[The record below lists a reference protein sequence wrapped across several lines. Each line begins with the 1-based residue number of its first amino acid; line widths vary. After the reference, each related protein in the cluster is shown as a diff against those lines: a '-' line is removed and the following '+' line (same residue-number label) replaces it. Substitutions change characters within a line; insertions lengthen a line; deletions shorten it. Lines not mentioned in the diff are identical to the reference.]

1 MVDAKERTLP
11 LDSFLFPGIFQ
22 AFRMSIQPS
31 KLVLAFAALAVI
43 CLTGWLMDTI
53 NPTVVTSG
61 GVTELD
67 TYRIGVPRQDDRIL
81 PPAAKG
87 TRTGVFRTLW
97 NFDTRHLHSAVWA
110 LFEPNIRRVIGNL
123 LACFLALVWAFR
135 YHTIYGL
142 IFFAV
147 VLAAMS
153 LAGGAICRIAAMQ
166 FARGERPG
174 LTAAVRFSIRK
185 FPSFFTAPITP
196 MIIILVLGAVVMLL
210 GLWGNIPVVGELSV
224 GLLLPFAFAAAA
236 IIAVIAIGTLA
247 GFSLMFPTIAYE
259 DAECFDAVSH
269 SFSYVYAKPWRAGF
283 YTVVAFVYGAIGY
296 VFVRFFAFLLLWI
309 TYAFLQVGFMQENEK
324 LHAIWREPT
333 FGDLLGVSA
342 AATADWSTSAAAF
355 LVYFWVLIVVGLVVA
370 FVISFY
376 FSASTIVYALLRKRV
391 DLIPIEDIYTYPEEA
406 AAEPA
411 TAQPATQESPAEGQ
425 APSAAGPD
433 QKAETSE

>member
-1 MVDAKERTLP
+1 MSDQRERILP
-11 LDSFLFPGIFQ
+11 LDSFLFPRIFQ

-31 KLVLAFAALAVI
+31 KLILAFAALAVI
-43 CLTGWLMDTI
+43 CLTGWLMDSI

-61 GVTELD
+61 GMTELD
-67 TYRIGVPRQDDRIL
+67 AYRIGVPRQDDRVL
-81 PPAAKG
+81 PPAAME

-110 LFEPNIRRVIGNL
+110 LFELNFRQVIGSI
-123 LACFLALVWAFR
+123 LACFVALVWAFR
-135 YHTIYGL
+135 YHTIYSL
-142 IFFAV
+142 IFFAI

-174 LTAAVRFSIRK
+174 LTAAVRFSVRK

-196 MIIILVLGAVVMLL
+196 MIIILVLGAVIMLL

-259 DAECFDAVSH
+259 DAECFDAISH

-283 YTVVAFVYGAIGY
+283 YMVVAFVYGAIGY

-309 TYAFLQVGFMQENEK
+309 TYAFLQAGFMRENEK
-324 LHAIWREPT
+324 LHAIWQEPT
-333 FGDLLGVSA
+333 FGDLLGVI
-342 AATADWSTSAAAF
+342 AATGDWSTSAAVF
-355 LVYFWVLIVVGLVVA
+355 LVYFWALIVVGLVVA

-376 FSASTIVYALLRKRV
+376 FSASTIIYALLRKRV
-391 DLIPIEDIYTYPEEA
+391 DLIPIEDIYTYPEDA
-406 AAEPA
+406 SAEPVA
-411 TAQPATQESPAEGQ
+411 AQAATQQSPTEGRT
-425 APSAAGPD
+425 PSATGPGE
-433 QKAETSE
+433 KAETSE